1 MKKYILAIA
10 IILLA
15 NSVAYA
21 GDPYVKTYY
30 KNKQWKVK
38 QVGIT
43 GELKA
48 CALTSSPHYLDNAK
62 NPKFGTTYL
71 EVSYPSNNVTF
82 SGKNTGA
89 YFRISKQAKL
99 QVDDGARIPIKPET
113 PIPGKSIVENMLK
126 GKAVRIQVHFDGGDP
141 SIHTFSLAGFAE
153 AYKRLPNCAK

>member
-1 MKKYILAIA
+1 MKKYVLAIA

-15 NSVAYA
+15 NSATYA
-21 GDPYVKTYY
+21 GDPYVKAFY
-30 KNKQWKVK
+30 KNKQWTVT

-48 CALTSSPHYLDNAK
+48 CTLTSSPHYLDKAK

-71 EVSYPSNNVTF
+71 EVSYPNNNVTF

-89 YFRISKQAKL
+89 YFRTSKQIKL
-99 QVDDGARIPIKPET
+99 QVDDGALIPIKPEN
-113 PIPGKSIVENMLK
+113 PILGKSIVENMLK
-126 GKAVRIQVHFDGGDP
+126 GKVVKIQVNFDGGDP

-153 AYKRLPNCAK
+153 AYKKLPDCAK